1 MVSTIRNESGTFS
14 TIVQIPLI
22 PCAYEDWARVGND
35 IGSYYQKMKLHQ
47 WLCPPQNTT
56 LPLQGKYSSDLFKY
70 SRIIITHCTNTT
82 ASNRSCVS

>member
-22 PCAYEDWARVGND
+22 PCAYEDWARIGND
-35 IGSYYQKMKLHQ
+35 IGSYYQKMKLQQ